1 MAKTLLLHKNI
12 LMTNLELKKELL
24 DKCIE
29 KQLKAINDLQMEI
42 DEAQR
47 MSNEYGQPKDRYD
60 AFKTKLLRQRDM
72 FAQQQAKANIVMNTL
87 QSINAEKEL
96 KKVEFGAVAITDKQ
110 NLFVSAGLGK
120 IDINGKQY
128 FAISPQVPIFQAL
141 ADKKPGDGIVFKG
154 NKITLTDVF

>member
-1 MAKTLLLHKNI
+1 
-12 LMTNLELKKELL
+12 MTNLELKKELL

-29 KQLKAINDLQMEI
+29 KQVKAINDLQMEI

-87 QSINAEKEL
+87 QSISVKKEL
-96 KKVEFGAVAITDKQ
+96 KKVEFGAVVLTDKQ

-141 ADKKPGDGIVFKG
+141 ADKKPGDELVFNG
-154 NKITLTDVF
+154 SKIRLTAVF